1 MSQLMYSKV
10 VVASD
15 SFKGSLSSLEVADAV
30 AMAINECILGCRVE
44 KVEVADG
51 GEGTMEALHRTLGGV
66 KVAVEVCDPLG
77 RPITASYVI
86 LADSV
91 TAVLE
96 MAVASGLPLLAP
108 QERNPMKT
116 STYGTGQLIAD
127 ALRKG
132 CRKFLIGIGGSAT
145 NDAGMG
151 MLEALGIRFRDA
163 EGNLLPGRGESL
175 GMVEDIDLSG
185 ICAGLAES
193 EFIIACDVD
202 APLYGPKGAACVFAP
217 QKGADAEMVAMLN
230 DGLEHF
236 SSVVNRVTG
245 MDVSEIPGAGAAGG
259 LGGGFVA
266 FLHARLERGIEMV
279 LDAISFDDRIRGASL
294 IITGEGRVDY
304 QTLTGKTPY
313 GILKRARRQ
322 GIPVVAIGGSV
333 ALGEKEALE
342 AGFAGVYA
350 VTPEGMPLSEAMTR
364 EVAINNVRN
373 KVKEIIKQSI
383 SNE

>member
-1 MSQLMYSKV
+1 MSQHMYSKI

-15 SFKGSLSSLEVADAV
+15 SFKGSLSSLEVADA
-30 AMAINECILGCRVE
+30 AAKAINECIPGCCVE

-77 RPITASYVI
+77 RAITASYVK
-86 LADSV
+86 LADGV

-151 MLEALGIRFRDA
+151 MLEALGVRFLDA
-163 EGNLLPGRGESL
+163 EGNLLHGSGESL
-175 GMVEDIDLSG
+175 EKVEDIDLSG
-185 ICAGLAES
+185 VCAGLAES

-236 SSVVNRVTG
+236 SSVVTRVTG
-245 MDVSEIPGAGAAGG
+245 KDVSDIPGAGAAGG

-266 FLHARLERGIEMV
+266 FLPARLERGIEMV
-279 LDAISFDDRIRGASL
+279 LDAISFDERIRGASL
-294 IITGEGRVDY
+294 IITGEGRVDF

-333 ALGEKEALE
+333 VLGEKETSE

-350 VTPEGMPLSEAMTR
+350 VTPSDMPLEEAMKPET
-364 EVAINNVRN
+364 AVRN
-373 KVKEIIKQSI
+373 IYDTVKNILNHE
-383 SNE
+383 

>member
-15 SFKGSLSSLEVADAV
+15 SFKGSLSSLEVADA
-30 AMAINECILGCRVE
+30 AAKAIKECIPGCCVE

-77 RPITASYVI
+77 RAITASYVK
-86 LADSV
+86 LADGV

-151 MLEALGIRFRDA
+151 MLEALGVRFLDV
-163 EGNLLPGRGESL
+163 EGNLLHGSGESL
-175 GMVEDIDLSG
+175 EKVEDIDLSG
-185 ICAGLAES
+185 VCAGLAES

-217 QKGADAEMVAMLN
+217 QKGADAEMVTMLN

-236 SSVVNRVTG
+236 SSVVKRVTG
-245 MDVSEIPGAGAAGG
+245 KDVSDIPGAGAAGG

-266 FLHARLERGIEMV
+266 FLPARLERGIEMV
-279 LDAISFDDRIRGASL
+279 LDAISFDERIRGASL
-294 IITGEGRVDY
+294 IITGEGRVDF

-333 ALGEKEALE
+333 ALGEIEASE

-350 VTPEGMPLSEAMTR
+350 VTPSDMPLEEAMKPET
-364 EVAINNVRN
+364 AVRN
-373 KVKEIIKQSI
+373 IYDTVKNILNHE
-383 SNE
+383 

>member
-1 MSQLMYSKV
+1 MSQHMYSKI

-15 SFKGSLSSLEVADAV
+15 SFKGSLSSLEVADA
-30 AMAINECILGCRVE
+30 AAKAINECMPGCRVE

-77 RPITASYVI
+77 RAITASYVK
-86 LADSV
+86 LADGV

-151 MLEALGIRFRDA
+151 MLEALGVRFLDV
-163 EGNLLPGRGESL
+163 EGNLLHGSGESL
-175 GMVEDIDLSG
+175 EKVEDIDLSG
-185 ICAGLAES
+185 VCAGLAES

-217 QKGADAEMVAMLN
+217 QKGADAEMVTMLN

-236 SSVVNRVTG
+236 SSVVKRVTG
-245 MDVSEIPGAGAAGG
+245 KDVSDIPGAGAAGG

-279 LDAISFDDRIRGASL
+279 LDAISFDERIRGASL
-294 IITGEGRVDY
+294 IITGEGRVDF

-333 ALGEKEALE
+333 ALGEIEASE

-350 VTPEGMPLSEAMTR
+350 VTPSDMPLEEAMKPET
-364 EVAINNVRN
+364 AVRN
-373 KVKEIIKQSI
+373 IYDTVKNILNHE
-383 SNE
+383 

>member
-1 MSQLMYSKV
+1 MSQHMYSKI

-15 SFKGSLSSLEVADAV
+15 SFKGSLSSLEVADA
-30 AMAINECILGCRVE
+30 AAKAINECIPGCCVE

-77 RPITASYVI
+77 RAITASYVK
-86 LADSV
+86 LADGV

-151 MLEALGIRFRDA
+151 MLEALGVRFLDVD
-163 EGNLLPGRGESL
+163 GNLLHGSGESL
-175 GMVEDIDLSG
+175 EKVEDIDLSG
-185 ICAGLAES
+185 VCAGLAES

-236 SSVVNRVTG
+236 SSVIRRVTG
-245 MDVSEIPGAGAAGG
+245 KDVSDIPGAGAAGG

-266 FLHARLERGIEMV
+266 FLPARLERGIEMV
-279 LDAISFDDRIRGASL
+279 LDAISFDERIRGASL
-294 IITGEGRVDY
+294 IITGEGRVDF

-333 ALGEKEALE
+333 ALGEIEASE

-350 VTPEGMPLSEAMTR
+350 VTPSDMPLEEAMKPET
-364 EVAINNVRN
+364 AVRN
-373 KVKEIIKQSI
+373 IYDTVKNILNHE
-383 SNE
+383 

>member
-1 MSQLMYSKV
+1 MYSKI

-15 SFKGSLSSLEVADAV
+15 SFKGSLSSLEVADA
-30 AMAINECILGCRVE
+30 AAKAINECMPGCRVE

-77 RPITASYVI
+77 RAITASYVK
-86 LADSV
+86 LADGV

-108 QERNPMKT
+108 QELNPMKT

-151 MLEALGIRFRDA
+151 MLEALGVRFLDV
-163 EGNLLPGRGESL
+163 EGNLLHGSGESL
-175 GMVEDIDLSG
+175 EKVADIDLSG
-185 ICAGLAES
+185 VCAGLAES

-236 SSVVNRVTG
+236 SSVIRRVTG
-245 MDVSEIPGAGAAGG
+245 KDVSDIPGAGAAGG

-279 LDAISFDDRIRGASL
+279 LDAISFDERIRGASL
-294 IITGEGRVDY
+294 IITGEGRVDF

-333 ALGEKEALE
+333 ALGEKEASE

-350 VTPEGMPLSEAMTR
+350 VTPSDMPLEEAMKPET
-364 EVAINNVRN
+364 AVRN
-373 KVKEIIKQSI
+373 IYDTVKNILNHE
-383 SNE
+383 

>member
-1 MSQLMYSKV
+1 MSQHMYSKI

-15 SFKGSLSSLEVADAV
+15 SFKGSLSSLEVADA
-30 AMAINECILGCRVE
+30 AAKAINECIPGCCVE

-77 RPITASYVI
+77 RAITASYVK
-86 LADSV
+86 LADGV

-151 MLEALGIRFRDA
+151 MLEALGVRFLDV
-163 EGNLLPGRGESL
+163 EGNLLHGSGESL
-175 GMVEDIDLSG
+175 EKVEDIDLSG
-185 ICAGLAES
+185 VCAGLTES

-236 SSVVNRVTG
+236 SSVVKRVTG
-245 MDVSEIPGAGAAGG
+245 KDVSDIPGAGAAGG

-266 FLHARLERGIEMV
+266 FLPARLERGIEMV
-279 LDAISFDDRIRGASL
+279 LDAISFDERIRGASL
-294 IITGEGRVDY
+294 IITGEGRVDF

-333 ALGEKEALE
+333 ALGEKEASE

-350 VTPEGMPLSEAMTR
+350 VTPSDMPLEEAMKPET
-364 EVAINNVRN
+364 AVRN
-373 KVKEIIKQSI
+373 IYDTVKNILNHE
-383 SNE
+383 

>member
-1 MSQLMYSKV
+1 MSQHMYSKI

-15 SFKGSLSSLEVADAV
+15 SFKGSLSSLEVADA
-30 AMAINECILGCRVE
+30 AAKAINECMPGCRVE

-77 RPITASYVI
+77 RAITASYVK
-86 LADSV
+86 LADGV

-151 MLEALGIRFRDA
+151 MLEALGVRFLDV
-163 EGNLLPGRGESL
+163 EGNLLHGSGESL
-175 GMVEDIDLSG
+175 EKVEDIDLSG
-185 ICAGLAES
+185 VCAALAES

-217 QKGADAEMVAMLN
+217 QKGADAEMVTMLN

-236 SSVVNRVTG
+236 SSVIRRVTG
-245 MDVSEIPGAGAAGG
+245 KDVSDIPGAGAAGG

-266 FLHARLERGIEMV
+266 FLPARLERGIEMV
-279 LDAISFDDRIRGASL
+279 LDAISFDERIRGASL
-294 IITGEGRVDY
+294 IITGEGRVDF

-333 ALGEKEALE
+333 ALDEIEALE

-350 VTPEGMPLSEAMTR
+350 VTPSDMPLEEAMKPET
-364 EVAINNVRN
+364 AVRN
-373 KVKEIIKQSI
+373 IYDTVKNILNHE
-383 SNE
+383 

>member
-1 MSQLMYSKV
+1 MYSKI

-15 SFKGSLSSLEVADAV
+15 SFKGSLSSLEVADA
-30 AMAINECILGCRVE
+30 AAKAINECIPGCCVE

-77 RPITASYVI
+77 RAITASYVK
-86 LADSV
+86 LADGV

-151 MLEALGIRFRDA
+151 MLEALGVRFLDV
-163 EGNLLPGRGESL
+163 EGNLLHGSGESL
-175 GMVEDIDLSG
+175 EKVEDIDLSG
-185 ICAGLAES
+185 VCAGLAES

-217 QKGADAEMVAMLN
+217 QKGADAEMVAMQN

-236 SSVVNRVTG
+236 SSVIRRVTG
-245 MDVSEIPGAGAAGG
+245 KDVSDIPGAGAAGG

-266 FLHARLERGIEMV
+266 FLPARLERGIEMV
-279 LDAISFDDRIRGASL
+279 LDAISFDERIRGASL
-294 IITGEGRVDY
+294 IITGEGRVDF

-333 ALGEKEALE
+333 ALGEIEASE

-350 VTPEGMPLSEAMTR
+350 VTPSDMPLEEAMKPET
-364 EVAINNVRN
+364 AVRN
-373 KVKEIIKQSI
+373 IYDTVKNILNHE
-383 SNE
+383 

>member
-1 MSQLMYSKV
+1 MSQHMYSKI

-15 SFKGSLSSLEVADAV
+15 SFKGSLSSLEVADA
-30 AMAINECILGCRVE
+30 AAKAINECMPGCRVE

-77 RPITASYVI
+77 RAITASYVK
-86 LADSV
+86 LADGV

-151 MLEALGIRFRDA
+151 MLEALGVRFLDV
-163 EGNLLPGRGESL
+163 EGNLLHGSGESL
-175 GMVEDIDLSG
+175 EKVEDIDLSG
-185 ICAGLAES
+185 VCAGLAES

-217 QKGADAEMVAMLN
+217 QNGADAEMVAMLN

-236 SSVVNRVTG
+236 SSVIRRVTG
-245 MDVSEIPGAGAAGG
+245 KDVSDIPGAGAAGG

-266 FLHARLERGIEMV
+266 FLPARLERGIEMV
-279 LDAISFDDRIRGASL
+279 LDAISFDERIRGASL
-294 IITGEGRVDY
+294 IITGEGRVDF

-333 ALGEKEALE
+333 ALGEIEASE

-350 VTPEGMPLSEAMTR
+350 VTPSDMPLEEAMKPET
-364 EVAINNVRN
+364 AVRN
-373 KVKEIIKQSI
+373 IYDTVKNILNHE
-383 SNE
+383 

>member
-1 MSQLMYSKV
+1 MSQHMYSKI

-15 SFKGSLSSLEVADAV
+15 SFKGSLSSLEVADA
-30 AMAINECILGCRVE
+30 AAKAINECMPGCRVE

-77 RPITASYVI
+77 RAITASYVK
-86 LADSV
+86 LADGV

-151 MLEALGIRFRDA
+151 MLEALGVRFLDV
-163 EGNLLPGRGESL
+163 EGNLLHGSGESL
-175 GMVEDIDLSG
+175 EKVEDIDLSG
-185 ICAGLAES
+185 VCAGLAES

-236 SSVVNRVTG
+236 SSVIRRVTG
-245 MDVSEIPGAGAAGG
+245 KDVSDIPGAAAAGG

-279 LDAISFDDRIRGASL
+279 LDAISFDERIRGASL
-294 IITGEGRVDY
+294 IITGEGRVDF

-333 ALGEKEALE
+333 ALGEKEASE

-350 VTPEGMPLSEAMTR
+350 VTPSDMSLEEAMKPET
-364 EVAINNVRN
+364 AVRN
-373 KVKEIIKQSI
+373 IYDTVKNILNHE
-383 SNE
+383 

>member
-1 MSQLMYSKV
+1 MYSKI

-15 SFKGSLSSLEVADAV
+15 SFKGSLSSLEVADA
-30 AMAINECILGCRVE
+30 AAKAINECMPGCRVE

-77 RPITASYVI
+77 RAITASYVK
-86 LADSV
+86 LADGV

-151 MLEALGIRFRDA
+151 MLEALGVRFLDV
-163 EGNLLPGRGESL
+163 EGNLLHGSGESL
-175 GMVEDIDLSG
+175 EKVADIDLSG
-185 ICAGLAES
+185 VCAGLAES

-236 SSVVNRVTG
+236 SSVVKRVTG
-245 MDVSEIPGAGAAGG
+245 KDVSDIPGAGAAGG

-266 FLHARLERGIEMV
+266 FLPARLERGIEMV
-279 LDAISFDDRIRGASL
+279 LDAISFDERIRGTSL
-294 IITGEGRVDY
+294 IITGEGRVDF

-333 ALGEKEALE
+333 ALGEKEASE

-350 VTPEGMPLSEAMTR
+350 VTPSDMPLEEAMKPET
-364 EVAINNVRN
+364 AVRN
-373 KVKEIIKQSI
+373 IYDTVKNILNHE
-383 SNE
+383 